1 MLRDVLPMLLV
12 IIIVLFL
19 ATATGMYVT
28 EIYPDETF
36 NNNHVCNCEG
46 TVFENVKKIDYK
58 ASSWDYFFKNE
69 NGDTIGVIRG
79 SRFTTVTCK
88 EIK

>member
-1 MLRDVLPMLLV
+1 MLRDEVFPALCV
-12 IIIVLFL
+12 IFVIFL
-19 ATATGMYVT
+19 AILIGFYIN

-36 NNNHVCNCEG
+36 SNNHVCNCEG

-58 ASSWDYFFKNE
+58 ASSWDYFLKNE

-79 SRFTTVTCK
+79 SHFTTVTCK